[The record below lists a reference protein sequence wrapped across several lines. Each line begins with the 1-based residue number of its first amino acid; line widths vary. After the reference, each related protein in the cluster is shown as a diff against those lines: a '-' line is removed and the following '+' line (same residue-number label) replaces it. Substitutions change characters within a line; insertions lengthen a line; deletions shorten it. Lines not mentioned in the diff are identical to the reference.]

1 MRLKLVRFLVI
12 ISIIFIYV
20 FCLNNVY
27 SYHVAD
33 NKDIVKHSHNSTKIN
48 NAHVSSS
55 STPDERKEEVFA
67 SVRIPKININRK
79 LYPVSS
85 KQNTVDKNIQII
97 KESDMPDVVN
107 GNLIL
112 AAHNGFSSIAYFHN
126 LDKLE
131 IGDEVFIN
139 YLNNDYKYIISD
151 KYDVLKTGKVSIK
164 RDKNRSTIT
173 MITCKGEDKQLVVIG
188 YLV

>member
-1 MRLKLVRFLVI
+1 MHLRLVRFLVI
-12 ISIIFIYV
+12 ICIIFIYV
-20 FCLNNVY
+20 FTLNTAY
-27 SYHVAD
+27 SYRKID
-33 NKDIVKHSHNSTKIN
+33 NKNVIKDSHNSTKPIN
-48 NAHVSSS
+48 DEVAHLEVFDSK
-55 STPDERKEEVFA
+55 KEEVFA
-67 SVRIPKININRK
+67 NVRIPKININK
-79 LYPVSS
+79 NLYPIDS
-85 KQNTVDKNIQII
+85 KKNTVDKNIQII

-173 MITCKGEDKQLVVIG
+173 MITCKGEDRQLVVIG